1 MSAQASHGPAPRFDL
16 YKDRYENIAL
26 SRDADGV
33 LLMRFHTNGGPLV
46 WSALA
51 HEELGY
57 CFTDVGADRENK
69 VVVMTGTG
77 DNWCADINAGSFKL
91 SNAGEWDLTF
101 YDGRRLLNNLLDIEV
116 PIISAINGP
125 ARIHPEIPVMS
136 DIVIASDTT
145 LFQDAPH
152 FMSGIVPGDGAHVV
166 WPHLLGPNRG
176 RYFLIMGQEIGAAQ
190 ALDWGVVSEVVSQDK
205 LMARAMEIASMI
217 AAKPTLTRRYT
228 RVALTQRYK
237 RLMHEGLSLGLG
249 LEALAATDA
258 LPTEGRMKDAQ

>member
-1 MSAQASHGPAPRFDL
+1 MSGPAPRFDH

-26 SRDADGV
+26 SRDTDGI

-77 DNWCADINAGSFKL
+77 ANWCADINAGSFKL
-91 SNAGEWDLTF
+91 STAGDWDLTF

-116 PIISAINGP
+116 PVISAINGP

-176 RYFLIMGQEIGAAQ
+176 RYFLIMGQEIGAHQ
-190 ALDWGVVSEVVSQDK
+190 ALDWGVVNEVVPADK
-205 LMARAMEIASMI
+205 LMARALEIAKMI
-217 AAKPTLTRRYT
+217 AAKPMLTRRYT
-228 RVALTQRYK
+228 RVVLTQRYK

-249 LEALAATDA
+249 LEALAATNA

>member
-1 MSAQASHGPAPRFDL
+1 MSGGPAPRFAH
-16 YKDRYENIAL
+16 YQQRYENIAV
-26 SRDADGV
+26 SRDANGV
-33 LLMRFHTNGGPLV
+33 LLMRFHTGGGPFV

-57 CFTDVGADRENK
+57 CFTDVGGDRDNK

-77 DNWCADINAGSFKL
+77 ASWCEDIDAGSFKL
-91 SNAGEWDLTF
+91 GTAGDWDLTF
-101 YDGRRLLNNLLDIEV
+101 YDGRRLLGNLLDIEV
-116 PIISAINGP
+116 PVISAINGP

-136 DIVIASDTT
+136 DIVIASDTA

-152 FMSGIVPGDGAHVV
+152 FMSGIVPGDGAHIV

-176 RYFLIMGQEIGAAQ
+176 RYFLIMGQELSAAQ
-190 ALDWGVVSEVVSQDK
+190 ALEWGAVSEVLPADQVLD
-205 LMARAMEIASMI
+205 RAMEIATMI
-217 AAKPTLTRRYT
+217 AAKPMLTRRYT